1 MSPEPIKHPRS
12 QARYIDRDFSW
23 LAFNRRVLAE
33 ARSAEN
39 PLLER
44 LKFLSIVAN
53 NLDEFFE
60 VRVAGLLQKVESAV
74 PVDGIAGLD
83 CREKLTGLLR
93 IVHAMVAHQYRCW
106 NDELIPE
113 LGAKGIQVLGLADLG
128 PSETEDLQRRFQKEI
143 FPLLTPIKV
152 DPAHP
157 FPWVLNK
164 ALCLGIW
171 LEEEIPGKRGGL
183 GVVAIPRCLPRVI
196 ELPSHGGTHR
206 FVFIYDVIKLFMGEL
221 FRGYRIKGQA
231 SFRVTRNS
239 NLYMTED
246 ASNLLDTVEEV
257 VHNRRKGNVV
267 RLEIDEDTPAR
278 IRIALMENFDL
289 EPELVFSA
297 PGPVNLNRLMGLY
310 QMAAFP
316 ELKFPAHSPR
326 HLPGAASAA
335 KEGGEPGDVFA
346 RLRDR
351 DLLLHHP
358 FDSYDPVIDFI
369 RAAARD
375 PDVLC
380 IKQTLYRTSAESP
393 VMYALLEA
401 AELGK
406 EVTAVVELQARFD
419 EKSNINWARQLQDSG
434 GTVVYGLVG
443 LKTHCKLSLV
453 LRREGGAGRDGQ
465 DGSEVRIREY
475 AHVGTGNYHPG
486 TARLYTDLSLFTADR
501 NLTEGISGV
510 FNYLTSHSKT
520 PAFPNLLVGPVNF
533 LDETLRLIGRE
544 EANAR
549 AGRPCGISA
558 KMNALIDPDI
568 IEALYQASGAGVPIR
583 LLVRGICSLRPG
595 VEGLSET
602 IQVRSVVA
610 RFLEHSRIFR
620 FENQGQPAVFM
631 GSGDWMTRN
640 LRERVEV
647 LIPVFDPELRGRLE
661 EILEIY
667 WADNAKA
674 HFMTQSGGY
683 MRLKPKAGE
692 ARFDAQAFLMEQPQ
706 GSPFPRGDDSQPAAS
721 EPARNSAAFAAL
733 PDASPDASVH
743 AHLLIK

>member
-1 MSPEPIKHPRS
+1 MAPAAENAQPG

-33 ARSAEN
+33 ARNPEN

-93 IVHAMVAHQYRCW
+93 IVHAMVAQQYRCW
-106 NDELIPE
+106 NEELIPQ
-113 LGAKGIQVLGLADLG
+113 LGDKGIHVLGLADLG
-128 PSETEDLQRRFQKEI
+128 PRETEELRRRFHKEI
-143 FPLLTPIKV
+143 YPLLTPIKV

-164 ALCLGIW
+164 ALCLGVW
-171 LEEEIPGKRGGL
+171 LEEEGPVHRGGL
-183 GVVAIPRCLPRVI
+183 GVVAIPRALPRVLA
-196 ELPSHGGTHR
+196 LPAKDKGHR
-206 FVFIYDVIKLFMGEL
+206 FVFLYDVIKLFMGEL
-221 FRGYRIKGQA
+221 FRGYRIRGQA

-246 ASNLLDTVEEV
+246 ASNLLDSVEAV

-267 RLEIDEDTPAR
+267 RLEIDEDTPPR
-278 IRIALMENFDL
+278 IRKALMENFGL
-289 EPELVFSA
+289 EQELLFSA

-310 QMAAFP
+310 QMAPLA

-326 HLPGAASAA
+326 PIHGT
-335 KEGGEPGDVFA
+335 GEPDDLFA
-346 RLRDR
+346 RLRER
-351 DLLLHHP
+351 DMLLHHP
-358 FDSYDPVIDFI
+358 FDSFDPVIDFI
-369 RAAARD
+369 RGAARD

-401 AELGK
+401 AERGK

-453 LRREGGAGRDGQ
+453 LRREGG
-465 DGSEVRIREY
+465 SIREY

-486 TARLYTDLSLFTADR
+486 TARLYTDLSLLTSSR
-501 NLTEGISGV
+501 SVTEGISGV
-510 FNYLTSHSKT
+510 FNYLTSHART
-520 PAFPNLLVGPVNF
+520 PEFTDLLVGPVNF
-533 LDETLRLIGRE
+533 LDETLRLIRQEEKHARE
-544 EANAR
+544 
-549 AGRPCGISA
+549 GRPAGISA
-558 KMNALIDPDI
+558 KMNALIDPDV
-568 IEALYQASGAGVPIR
+568 IEALYQASSAGVRIR
-583 LLVRGICSLRPG
+583 LMVRGICALRPG
-595 VEGLSET
+595 VEGLSEN
-602 IQVRSVVA
+602 IQVRSLVG

-620 FENQGQPAVFM
+620 FENGGAPRIFM

-647 LIPVFDPELRGRLE
+647 LVPVSDPDLRERLE
-661 EILEIY
+661 DILSVY

-674 HFMTQSGGY
+674 HAMTQGGAY
-683 MRLKPKAGE
+683 ALIKPKAGE
-692 ARFDAQAFLMEQPQ
+692 ARFEAQAYLMEHPE
-706 GSPFPRGDDSQPAAS
+706 GRG
-721 EPARNSAAFAAL
+721 L
-733 PDASPDASVH
+733 PDPEAPPRRNGEPESTGSLAPAN
-743 AHLLIK
+743 AT

>member
-1 MSPEPIKHPRS
+1 MTSEPEKTPG

-33 ARSAEN
+33 ARNPEN

-44 LKFLSIVAN
+44 IKFLSIVAN

-60 VRVAGLLQKVESAV
+60 VRVAGLLQKVESSV
-74 PVDGIAGLD
+74 PSDGIAGLD

-93 IVHAMVAHQYRCW
+93 VVHAMVTQQYRCW

-113 LGAKGIQVLGLADLG
+113 LGAKGIHVLGLADLG
-128 PSETEDLQRRFQKEI
+128 ERETEELRRRFGKEI
-143 FPLLTPIKV
+143 YPLLTPIKV

-164 ALCLGIW
+164 ALCLGVW
-171 LEEEIPGKRGGL
+171 LEEEGSSHRGGL
-183 GVVAIPRCLPRVI
+183 GVVAIPRALPRVLA
-196 ELPSHGGTHR
+196 LPSDGKGHR
-206 FVFIYDVIKLFMGEL
+206 FVFLYDVIKLFMGEL
-221 FRGYRIKGQA
+221 FRGYRIRGQA

-239 NLYMTED
+239 NLYLTED
-246 ASNLLDTVEEV
+246 ASNLLDSVEEV

-278 IRIALMENFDL
+278 IRKALMENFDL

-310 QMAAFP
+310 QMAPLA
-316 ELKFPAHSPR
+316 ELKFPPHVPR
-326 HLPGAASAA
+326 QIPI
-335 KEGGEPGDVFA
+335 GEPDDLFA
-346 RLRDR
+346 RLRER
-351 DLLLHHP
+351 DMLLHHP
-358 FDSYDPVIDFI
+358 FDAFDPVTEFI
-369 RAAARD
+369 RGAARD

-401 AELGK
+401 AERGK

-453 LRREGGAGRDGQ
+453 LRREGG
-465 DGSEVRIREY
+465 RIREY
-475 AHVGTGNYHPG
+475 AHVGTGNYHPE
-486 TARLYTDLSLFTADR
+486 TAKLYTDLSLLTSDTDI
-501 NLTEGISGV
+501 TEGVSGV
-510 FNYLTSHSKT
+510 FNYLTSHSKA
-520 PAFPNLLVGPVNF
+520 PAFTNLLVGPVNF
-533 LDETLRLIGRE
+533 LSESLRLIRRE
-544 EANAR
+544 ARNALE
-549 AGRPCGISA
+549 GRPAGISA

-568 IEALYQASGAGVPIR
+568 IEALYQASQAGVPVR
-583 LLVRGICSLRPG
+583 LMVRGICALRPG
-595 VEGLSET
+595 VEGMSAN
-602 IQVRSVVA
+602 IQVHSIVG
-610 RFLEHSRIFR
+610 RFLEHSRIYR
-620 FENQGQPAVFM
+620 FENGGEPAFFI

-640 LRERVEV
+640 LRERVEALVPIADPALRARLDEV
-647 LIPVFDPELRGRLE
+647 LRL
-661 EILEIY
+661 Y

-674 HFMTQSGGY
+674 HAMTPGGVY
-683 MRLKPKAGE
+683 TRFKPKAGE
-692 ARFDAQAFLMEQPQ
+692 ERFEAQAFLMEHPDGRLQAKPE
-706 GSPFPRGDDSQPAAS
+706 GEG
-721 EPARNSAAFAAL
+721 PARKEDASAPRPQESGSDTAAAL
-733 PDASPDASVH
+733 AATSVP
-743 AHLLIK
+743 

>member
-1 MSPEPIKHPRS
+1 MSPEPNKHPRS

-23 LAFNRRVLAE
+23 LTFNRRVLAE

-113 LGAKGIQVLGLADLG
+113 LGAQGIKVLGLADLG
-128 PSETEDLQRRFQKEI
+128 PAEREELQRRFHKEI

-164 ALCLGIW
+164 ALCLGVW

-183 GVVAIPRCLPRVI
+183 GVVAIPRCLPRVM
-196 ELPSHGGTHR
+196 ELPSQGGDHR

-278 IRIALMENFDL
+278 IRIALMDNFDL

-316 ELKFPAHSPR
+316 ALKFPPHSPR
-326 HLPGAASAA
+326 HLAAAT
-335 KEGGEPGDVFA
+335 GTPDPRDVFA
-346 RLRDR
+346 RLRER

-369 RAAARD
+369 RAAALD

-453 LRREGGAGRDGQ
+453 LRREGTGTD
-465 DGSEVRIREY
+465 SRIREY
-475 AHVGTGNYHPG
+475 AHIGTGNYHPG

-510 FNYLTSHSKT
+510 FNFLTSHAKS

-549 AGRPCGISA
+549 AGRPSGIFA

-583 LLVRGICSLRPG
+583 LMVRGICSLRPG

-620 FENQGQPAVFM
+620 FENQGEPVVFM

-647 LIPVFDPELRGRLE
+647 LIPVFDADLRGRLE
-661 EILEIY
+661 EILDIY

-674 HFMTQSGGY
+674 HFMTQGGSY
-683 MRLKPKAGE
+683 IRMKPEAGE
-692 ARFDAQAFLMEQPQ
+692 ARFDAQAFLMDNPQ
-706 GSPFPRGDDSQPAAS
+706 GGSFPRK
-721 EPARNSAAFAAL
+721 ETHARAL
-733 PDASPDASVH
+733 PEASREPS
-743 AHLLIK
+743 AHGQLLNK

>member
-1 MSPEPIKHPRS
+1 MDSEQQKDIQGHP
-12 QARYIDRDFSW
+12 RYIDRDFSW
-23 LAFNRRVLAE
+23 LSFNRRVLAE
-33 ARSAEN
+33 ARNGGN

-60 VRVAGLLQKVESAV
+60 VRVAGLLQKVESSV
-74 PVDGIAGLD
+74 PQDGIAQLD

-93 IVHAMVAHQYRCW
+93 VVHAMVAQQYRCW

-113 LGAKGIQVLGLADLG
+113 LGAKGIHVLGPADLG
-128 PSETEDLQRRFQKEI
+128 VREAEDLRFRFLREI
-143 FPLLTPIKV
+143 YPLLTPIKV

-164 ALCLGIW
+164 ALCLGVW
-171 LEEEIPGKRGGL
+171 LEEEAGSHRGGL

-196 ELPSHGGTHR
+196 ALPRKEQGHH
-206 FVFIYDVIKLFMGEL
+206 FVFLYDVIKLFMGEL
-221 FRGYRIKGQA
+221 FRGYRILGQA

-246 ASNLLDTVEEV
+246 ASNLLDSVEAV

-278 IRIALMENFDL
+278 IRKALMENFDL

-310 QMAAFP
+310 QMAP
-316 ELKFPAHSPR
+316 LGELKYPPHTPFCLAQTGQPQD
-326 HLPGAASAA
+326 L
-335 KEGGEPGDVFA
+335 FT
-346 RLRDR
+346 RLRQR
-351 DLLLHHP
+351 DILLHHP
-358 FDSYDPVIDFI
+358 FDSFDPVIEFI
-369 RAAARD
+369 RGAARD

-393 VMYALLEA
+393 IMYALLEA

-419 EKSNINWARQLQDSG
+419 ETSNINWARQLQDQG

-453 LRREGGAGRDGQ
+453 LRREAAGGGQ
-465 DGSEVRIREY
+465 PERIREY
-475 AHVGTGNYHPG
+475 AHIGTGNYHPG
-486 TARLYTDLSLFTADR
+486 TARLYTDLSLLTADPQV
-501 NLTEGISGV
+501 TEGVSGV
-510 FNYLTSHSKT
+510 FNYLTSHSRT
-520 PAFPNLLVGPVNF
+520 PRFRRLLVGPVNF
-533 LDETLRLIGRE
+533 LDETLRLIRRE

-549 AGRPCGISA
+549 EGRPSGISA
-558 KMNALIDPDI
+558 KMNALIDADV
-568 IEALYQASGAGVPIR
+568 IEALYAASRAGVPIR
-583 LLVRGICSLRPG
+583 LLVRGICALRPG
-595 VEGLSET
+595 AEGLSEN
-602 IQVRSVVA
+602 IQVRSVVG

-620 FENQGQPAVFM
+620 FENAGEPLLFI

-647 LIPVFDPELRGRLE
+647 LVPIADPELRERLE
-661 EILEIY
+661 GILRAY
-667 WADNAKA
+667 WEDNVKA
-674 HFMTQSGGY
+674 HAMTAAGLY
-683 MRLKPKAGE
+683 MRARPKEDE
-692 ARFDAQAFLMEQPQ
+692 ARFDVQEFLLEHPD
-706 GSPFPRGDDSQPAAS
+706 GRPRPPEEAS
-721 EPARNSAAFAAL
+721 TPPSRMRILSA
-733 PDASPDASVH
+733 
-743 AHLLIK
+743 

>member
-1 MSPEPIKHPRS
+1 MSPEPESNPAG

-33 ARSAEN
+33 ARSPEN

-60 VRVAGLLQKVESAV
+60 VRVAGLLQKVESSV
-74 PVDGIAGLD
+74 PLDGIAGLD

-93 IVHAMVAHQYRCW
+93 IVHAMVAQQYRCW

-113 LGAKGIQVLGLADLG
+113 LGAKGIHVLGLADLG
-128 PSETEDLQRRFQKEI
+128 PKETEELRRRFHKEI
-143 FPLLTPIKV
+143 YPLLTPIKV

-164 ALCLGIW
+164 ALCLGVW
-171 LEEEIPGKRGGL
+171 LEEEGSAHRGGL
-183 GVVAIPRCLPRVI
+183 GVVAIPRCLPRVLS
-196 ELPSHGGTHR
+196 LPPKDKEHR
-206 FVFIYDVIKLFMGEL
+206 FVFLYDVIKLFIGEL
-221 FRGYRIKGQA
+221 FRGYRIRGQA

-246 ASNLLDTVEEV
+246 ASNLLDSVEAV

-278 IRIALMENFDL
+278 IRKALMENFDL

-310 QMAAFP
+310 QMLP
-316 ELKFPAHSPR
+316 QGELKFPPHSPR
-326 HLPGAASAA
+326 ALAHT
-335 KEGGEPGDVFA
+335 GEPGDFFA
-346 RLRDR
+346 RLRER
-351 DLLLHHP
+351 DLFLHHP
-358 FDSYDPVIDFI
+358 FDSFDPVIEFI
-369 RAAARD
+369 RGAARD
-375 PDVLC
+375 PDVMC

-453 LRREGGAGRDGQ
+453 LRREGGT
-465 DGSEVRIREY
+465 IREY
-475 AHVGTGNYHPG
+475 AHIGTGNYHPE
-486 TARLYTDLSLFTADR
+486 TARLYTDLSLLTADR
-501 NLTEGISGV
+501 SLTEGVSGV
-510 FNYLTSHSKT
+510 FNYLTSHSKA
-520 PAFPNLLVGPVNF
+520 PEFRNLLVGPVNF
-533 LDETLRLIGRE
+533 LPETLRLIRRE
-544 EANAR
+544 EKNAR
-549 AGRPCGISA
+549 EGRPAGIRA
-558 KMNALIDPDI
+558 KMNALIDPDV
-568 IEALYQASGAGVPIR
+568 IEALYLASQAGVQIR
-583 LLVRGICSLRPG
+583 LMVRGICSLRPG
-595 VEGLSET
+595 VEGLSEN
-602 IQVRSVVA
+602 IQVRSLVG

-620 FENQGQPAVFM
+620 FENEGVPNFFL

-647 LIPVFDPELRGRLE
+647 LVPVSDPDLRARLE
-661 EILEIY
+661 DILRVY
-667 WADNAKA
+667 WADNSKA
-674 HFMTQSGGY
+674 HAMTPGGAY
-683 MRLKPKAGE
+683 TRIRPKAGE
-692 ARFDAQAFLMEQPQ
+692 DRFEAQMFLMEHPP
-706 GSPFPRGDDSQPAAS
+706 GRLAAAMDAPTASRGREPESEAS
-721 EPARNSAAFAAL
+721 L
-733 PDASPDASVH
+733 ASVN
-743 AHLLIK
+743 